1 MADVNNLPA
10 FGYYKHNRK
19 TVGLLIDWVGT
30 PYHRGIFTGLRDYC
44 EEADLNFLCFIMGR
58 LHSTLESE
66 KCRNIFLDFI
76 NGYNLDGLVLT
87 ASSIGNIAGPK
98 AMQETLKNYAYLPMV
113 TLGESFP
120 EIPSIVTDNEKGMR
134 SLLMHLIKEHGY
146 KRFAFIRGQKGNKD
160 ADTRFNAFKQVLDE
174 YKIPLN
180 PELVIEGDF
189 RIDSG
194 KLAIKKL
201 VDEKHQGF
209 DVIVSSNDVMA
220 LGIIEILRTRHMDV
234 IGNIPITGFDDIEI
248 SQYCQLTTIKQPF
261 YEQGKL
267 AGGTIEKLINGENVD
282 LQTIQESELVVRRTC
297 GCKTNGNSEIKGEET
312 AAILEEDIVQRQ
324 ITFQK
329 ILFDYHLEE
338 FTDINEKLIASLE
351 LDDELD
357 VIYKEFPQLGIR
369 QCYIALYD
377 DPQNPLSTSRLVLA
391 YDQEKRFPIVNRG
404 IQFPTTSLLPPG
416 VLSEKNRHNMIIQAL
431 FQGYEQIG
439 FVLFGIGDCELRM
452 YEILRHALSI
462 ALKGAKLINSLKQHA
477 ENLEDQVIHRTKALT
492 LANTQLEQEIVER
505 KRIEQKLIQ
514 SEEHFRELALL
525 LPTIIF
531 ELDLRLRFS
540 FINKAGYDVLGYE
553 EEEVL
558 PSQNFIEYIHED
570 DEDIVNEF
578 CTKILKQKTT
588 QYCEFRIYGKNKK
601 SITVI
606 SKANP
611 IFIGGLIKGI
621 RLSGINIKP
630 FFSSVVMP
638 EDLFFEHYRFSPRV
652 KEVLILMLQGYKTKE
667 IAKKLFI
674 AESTVKAHIRAI
686 YTEVGV
692 DNRTDFFKILEEY
705 QVNNFGYHSY
715 IYSILTK
722 LIKE

>member
-1 MADVNNLPA
+1 VATVNNLHT
-10 FGYYKHNRK
+10 FGYYKRSRK

-30 PYHRGIFTGLRDYC
+30 PYHRGIFTGLKDYL
-44 EEADLNFLCFIMGR
+44 EERDLNFLCFIMGR
-58 LHSTLESE
+58 LHSNLESE
-66 KCRNIFLDFI
+66 KCRNILLDFI
-76 NGYNLDGLVLT
+76 NGYNVDGLVVT
-87 ASSIGNIAGPK
+87 ASSIGNLAGK
-98 AMQETLKNYAYLPMV
+98 NAMIKILKNFVHLPMI
-113 TLGESFP
+113 TLGESF
-120 EIPSIVTDNEKGMR
+120 ENIPSITIDNEKGMR
-134 SLLMHLIKEHGY
+134 WLLTHLIKEHGY
-146 KRFAFIRGQKGNKD
+146 KRFAFIRGQKGNTEAD
-160 ADTRFNAFKQVLDE
+160 ARFNAFRQVLDE

-180 PELVIEGDF
+180 PELIIEGNF

-201 VDEKHQGF
+201 VDGKHQGF

-220 LGIIEILRTRHMDV
+220 LGIIETLRTRHLDI

-248 SQYCQLTTIKQPF
+248 SKYCRLTTVKQPF
-261 YEQGKL
+261 YEQGRL
-267 AGGTIEKLINGENVD
+267 AGQTIEKLMNGERAD
-282 LQTIQESELVVRRTC
+282 PLTLQEPRLVIRRSC
-297 GCKTNGNSEIKGEET
+297 GCGRAAEDEAADPGTTPLNDET
-312 AAILEEDIVQRQ
+312 VQRE
-324 ITFQK
+324 ITFHK

-338 FTDINEKLIASLE
+338 FTDIDERLIASLE
-351 LDDELD
+351 LEDELD
-357 VIYKEFPQLGIR
+357 VIYKEFPELGIP

-377 DPQNPLSTSRLVLA
+377 DPGNPLSTSRLVLA
-391 YDQEKRFPIVNRG
+391 YDSEKRFPLARSG

-416 VLSEKNRHNMIIQAL
+416 VLPDKDRYALMVQAL

-439 FVLFGIGDCELRM
+439 FVLFGMGDCELRM

-462 ALKGAKLINSLKQHA
+462 ALKGAKLINRLKQYT
-477 ENLEDQVIHRTKALT
+477 EDLESQVIHRTKALT

-505 KRIEQKLIQ
+505 KRIERKLTQ

-525 LPTIIF
+525 LPTVIF

-540 FINKAGYDVLGYE
+540 FINNAGYEVLGYKE
-553 EEEVL
+553 EEAL
-558 PSQNFIEYIHED
+558 PSQNFLEYIHED

-578 CTKILKQKTT
+578 CTKILKQRAT
-588 QYCEFRIYGKNKK
+588 QYCEFRINNKNKK
-601 SITVI
+601 SITVV

-611 IFIGGLIKGI
+611 IFIDGLIKGI

-630 FFSSVVMP
+630 FLSSVVMP

-652 KEVLILMLQGYKTKE
+652 KEVLILMLQGYKTKD